1 VAGPSK
7 CALGCQDFP
16 CTISKRDDRQHKWR
30 TALSAR
36 RLDDRSTRR
45 GIILIRLEL
54 KLSKRGRRRLP
65 RYKPRLRPTAWPV
78 IFDMMNRDL
87 ATPLTPGEWAA
98 LRGVAQGW
106 VISEANR
113 QRLMDLGLIAE
124 QLGRLEITDAG
135 RMRLAAD
142 R

>member
-1 VAGPSK
+1 
-7 CALGCQDFP
+7 
-16 CTISKRDDRQHKWR
+16 
-30 TALSAR
+30 
-36 RLDDRSTRR
+36 
-45 GIILIRLEL
+45 
-54 KLSKRGRRRLP
+54 
-65 RYKPRLRPTAWPV
+65 
-78 IFDMMNRDL
+78 MMNRDL